1 MEAIYVLIQGNKI
14 MSAKLKNIL
23 AGCVFFLSCFTG
35 APAYS
40 QNATTK
46 LDSTSHDHAHEG
58 KSESTLLLDHGKPW
72 ATDAALRK
80 GMSQIQAG
88 FLAALPAYKKHKLSQ
103 TQANELAKTIEKNT
117 GYMVANCKL
126 KPNADATL
134 HVLLGQLLES
144 AAAIKAD
151 PHSAKGMP
159 RIHATLETY
168 PRYFSHPG
176 WMIKTSI
183 HK

>member
-1 MEAIYVLIQGNKI
+1 MSTQIKNS
-14 MSAKLKNIL
+14 MSACALL
-23 AGCVFFLSCFTG
+23 VLLFAGG
-35 APAYS
+35 PAYS
-40 QNATTK
+40 QGATTK
-46 LDSTSHDHAHEG
+46 VDATSHDHAHAAE
-58 KSESTLLLDHGKPW
+58 SESKLLLDHGKPW

-88 FLAALPAYKKHKLSQ
+88 FSAALPAFKKHKM
-103 TQANELAKTIEKNT
+103 TQAQASALAVTIEKST

-126 KPNADATL
+126 KPDADATL
-134 HVLLGQLLES
+134 HVLLGQLLEA
-144 AAAIKAD
+144 AAAIKTD

-176 WMIKTSI
+176 WMINTST